1 MAVLRSP
8 GKAKTLPAGRVN
20 AGVAAQYDKRLRLL
34 IRRMHRDTL
43 RTIQAHYRRAEPEL
57 AQDSNPVT
65 ALKVVLAKLRKK
77 WTGIFADQALAVA
90 EQFIR
95 GCQNDSEADLR
106 RRLQRAGFGITF
118 KPDADLKRRLGL
130 AIEQNVSLIKSI
142 GEQYHDG
149 VEALVTNSVMKGGDL
164 GSLTKA
170 LQARYGVS
178 ERRAAFIARDQNHKI
193 NQATER
199 MRCSGIGLEEARWR
213 HVGGGRHPRED
224 HVRANGT
231 RYLIA
236 EGCKISGEYIQ
247 PGELPNCHCRAEF
260 IIPGYND

>member
-1 MAVLRSP
+1 MSSDDDDDDALYELEAIP
-8 GKAKTLPAGRVN
+8 LLPPHHFRN
-20 AGVAAQYDKRLRLL
+20 R
-34 IRRMHRDTL
+34 HET
-43 RTIQAHYRRAEPEL
+43 L
-57 AQDSNPVT
+57 AQDANPVT
-65 ALKVVLAKLRKK
+65 ALEKILAKLRKK
-77 WTGIFADQALAVA
+77 WSGIFASQALALA
-90 EQFIR
+90 EQFVHA
-95 GCQNDSEADLR
+95 CQNDSEGDLR
-106 RRLQRAGFGITF
+106 RRLKRAGFGITF
-118 KPDADLKRRLGL
+118 RPDADMKRRLRL
-130 AIEQNVSLIKSI
+130 AIDYNVGLIKSI

-149 VEALVTNSVMKGGDL
+149 VNAIVTNAVMKGGDL

-199 MRCSGIGLEEARWR
+199 MRCSGIGLKEAEWR

-231 RYLIA
+231 RYLIS

-247 PGELPNCHCRAEF
+247 PGELPNCHCRAKY